1 MSHKMIET
9 KFNYQLTDEKLIEK
23 VIDDEYVNINHMVLP
38 KGDALPLHYSNSI
51 VHMIVVRG
59 NVTLKLD
66 EQPPIAYGAG
76 SILNIP
82 FNTHM
87 DVSNQQDEIAEFFV
101 VKAPNPRNYKKYVK
115 E

>member
-1 MSHKMIET
+1 MIET
-9 KFNYQLTDEKLIEK
+9 KFSYQVTDEKLIEK

-59 NVTLKLD
+59 YVTLVLD
-66 EQPPIAYGAG
+66 GLPANTYGAG

-82 FNTHM
+82 YNTHM
-87 DVSNQQDEIAEFFV
+87 DVSNRQDEITELFV
-101 VKAPNPRNYKKYVK
+101 IKAPNPRNYKKYIK